1 MHKVFLILLMGQLA
15 LAASPE
21 DANPPPTF
29 KPAVFRNCTPEEL
42 LARFKEKMPEGF
54 NRILVI
60 RADSVI
66 HPKPAGKDPSLGPDS
81 TKEPSPNQVLFAVG
95 TADLDR
101 DFLVNLSFRD
111 DVPQN
116 EGKGDHGCPG
126 DANIEFYKDRKFLMS
141 INFGHGSFW
150 GPFQDLTPDSQ
161 AKLSRWFTSKGFSFF
176 EDCRKNGKK

>member
-29 KPAVFRNCTPEEL
+29 KPPVFRNCTPEEL

-81 TKEPSPNQVLFAVG
+81 TREPSPNQVLFAVG

-111 DVPQN
+111 DVPPS
-116 EGKGDHGCPG
+116 GAFPVLGGRG
-126 DANIEFYKDRKFLMS
+126 RLF
-141 INFGHGSFW
+141 
-150 GPFQDLTPDSQ
+150 
-161 AKLSRWFTSKGFSFF
+161 FSFL
-176 EDCRKNGKK
+176 ESHGRRQSAHVA